1 MLNAGLKSSIK
12 SIFMNHML
20 IDIVT
25 TNLTILLL
33 KLRESLRLFI
43 IILQVKCLIRGKK
56 IEK

>member
-1 MLNAGLKSSIK
+1 
-12 SIFMNHML
+12 MNHML

-43 IILQVKCLIRGKK
+43 IILQVKCLIRGEK